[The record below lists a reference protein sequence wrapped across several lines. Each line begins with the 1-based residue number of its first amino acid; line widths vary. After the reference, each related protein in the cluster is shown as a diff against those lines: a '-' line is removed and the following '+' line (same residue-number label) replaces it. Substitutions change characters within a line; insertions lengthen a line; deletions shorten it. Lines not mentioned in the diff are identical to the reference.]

1 MSNQH
6 NKKRNVGIIYE
17 QLLRR
22 TSAFM
27 LENDEKKA
35 LDCVK
40 ITKKYFKPG
49 SELYR
54 EFRLFQALLNTTTKS
69 EPLAVRILEEARRGA
84 KMFSQQQLD
93 IEKSRLISEINRT
106 IDDPEFFNQPVKE
119 YRLYATIQTL
129 INDWRKSDDASLLRV
144 TDYEQKLVE
153 WLSKDKEENPD
164 VSNMTDENV
173 NALSVKIMTE
183 KFEKKWAGKLTH
195 EQASLIKDYVMG
207 RTDVNLLETT
217 KRRVIRGLKRLKES
231 TDSDVLL
238 EKIDRIN
245 KQVSEINVSKLDDEA
260 VVKFM
265 QLTQLQ
271 QELETKDE

>member
-22 TSAFM
+22 TSAFL
-27 LENDEKKA
+27 LENNEDKA
-35 LDCVK
+35 LECMK
-40 ITKKYFKPG
+40 ITKRYFKPG

-54 EFRLFQALLNTTTKS
+54 EFRLFQALLNTTTRS

-93 IEKSRLISEINRT
+93 IEKSRLIREINHT
-106 IDDPEFFNQPVKE
+106 LDDPDFFNQPVKE

-129 INDWRKSDDASLLRV
+129 INDWRKSDDASLMRV
-144 TDYEQKLVE
+144 ADYEQKLVE
-153 WLSKDKEENPD
+153 WLVKDKESEPELNEMVD
-164 VSNMTDENV
+164 DNINS
-173 NALSVKIMTE
+173 LSVKLMTE
-183 KFEKKWAGKLTH
+183 KFEKKWSGKLTH
-195 EQASLIKDYVMG
+195 EQASIIKDYVMG
-207 RTDVNLLETT
+207 RTDVNLLEST
-217 KRRVIRGLKRLKES
+217 KRRVIRGLQRLKES
-231 TDSDVLL
+231 TNSAILL
-238 EKIDRIN
+238 EKIDHIN
-245 KQVSEINVSKLDDEA
+245 KQVTEIDVSRLNDDT

>member
-153 WLSKDKEENPD
+153 WLSKDKEEAPD

-217 KRRVIRGLKRLKES
+217 KRRVIRGLRRLKES

>member
-22 TSAFM
+22 TSAFL
-27 LENDEKKA
+27 LENNEQKA
-35 LDCVK
+35 TECMK
-40 ITKKYFKPG
+40 ITRKYFKPG

-84 KMFSQQQLD
+84 RMFSQQQLD
-93 IEKSRLISEINRT
+93 IEKSRLIREINHT
-106 IDDPEFFNQPVKE
+106 LDDPEFFNQPVKE

-129 INDWRKSDDASLLRV
+129 INDWRRSDDASLLRV
-144 TDYEQKLVE
+144 ADYEQKLVE
-153 WLSKDKEENPD
+153 WLSKDKLTEPEIEEM
-164 VSNMTDENV
+164 VDESV
-173 NALSVKIMTE
+173 NALSVKLMTE
-183 KFEKKWAGKLTH
+183 KFEKKWSGKLTH

-217 KRRVIRGLKRLKES
+217 KRRVVRGLQRLKES
-231 TDSDVLL
+231 TESTVLL
-238 EKIDRIN
+238 EKIDHIN
-245 KQVSEINVSKLDDEA
+245 KQVSEIDVSRLDDDT

-271 QELETKDE
+271 RELETKDE